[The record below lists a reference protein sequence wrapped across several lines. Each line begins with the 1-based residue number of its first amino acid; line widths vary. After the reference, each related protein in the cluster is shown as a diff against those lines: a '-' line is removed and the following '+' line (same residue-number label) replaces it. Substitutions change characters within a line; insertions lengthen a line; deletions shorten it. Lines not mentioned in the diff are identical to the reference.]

1 MKDYV
6 LWHNMPDM
14 HLHWMSCDLSMHE
27 RIHISSNINN
37 ENNLDM
43 K

>member
-14 HLHWMSCDLSMHE
+14 HLHWMLCDLSMHE
-27 RIHISSNINN
+27 KDSYIF
-37 ENNLDM
+37 
-43 K
+43 KYK